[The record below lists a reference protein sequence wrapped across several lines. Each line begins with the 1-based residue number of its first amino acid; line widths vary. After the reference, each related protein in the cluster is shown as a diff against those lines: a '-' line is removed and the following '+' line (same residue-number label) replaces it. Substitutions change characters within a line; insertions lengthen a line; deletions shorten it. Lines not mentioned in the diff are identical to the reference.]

1 MPENTSRQRL
11 DGQVLGGCRLIRRL
25 GAGGMAEVYLAEQ
38 EHLGN
43 RTVAVKIVR
52 LDEMTT
58 QHGRAG
64 SDDIAERFL
73 REGKLLA
80 SFFHP
85 NILPVHDSGAEHGL
99 LYLIMHYAQDGSL
112 AAALHGRDPR
122 PLHLPLALPL
132 ALDIVS
138 QVGAALQY
146 THDHGVVHRDVKPAN
161 ILMQVEPDGSL
172 RMLLADFGIATGVDA
187 TAHLNEL
194 TGTVA
199 YMAPEQFRGYFSPA
213 SDQYSLAVMAYL
225 LLTGRTPFEGG
236 IAEQMYAHVHTA
248 PPPLRAF
255 NPDVPLAVSGAI
267 VRGLAKTPEHRY
279 PSVAAFAEALRFGTE
294 PYADT
299 TIVGAPLLE
308 EEHPD
313 PMGAIRHDGLLIF
326 PNGAQRRL
334 ADAAQTDAL
343 PPDDEN
349 RDGGGESDDQA
360 RRSRLPMRRKLGL
373 LAGCLCLLLLALLVD
388 IGYKQHG
395 EIADGSPGRD
405 AVTQHQIGA
414 QTPMHT
420 ARSTQQAPTA
430 TVVVAPTGT
439 ATQPPASPPTVAA
452 TASEDAASV
461 VSSPPTQDVQP
472 GQHLTVNL
480 ALRNT
485 GTTTWSSADGYV
497 LTCDTIRHPEASCS
511 SALVAGIGGS
521 PIGPGGQVNFTLQL
535 TAPSA
540 PGTYSLWLDMAHN
553 NVLFSTQDAQVVLDV
568 EPAQSAASPTPTPQ
582 STATPTAT
590 ATATPQPTATATPQ
604 PTDTPAPQPT
614 DTPPPTDSAAPGE
627 TPMPA
632 TTLPATERGR

>member
-11 DGQVLGGCRLIRRL
+11 DGQALGGCRLIRRL

-58 QHGRAG
+58 QHGRAE

-112 AAALHGRDPR
+112 AAALHGRGAR
-122 PLHLPLALPL
+122 PLHLPLELPL

-138 QVGAALQY
+138 QVAAALQY

-225 LLTGRTPFEGG
+225 LLAGRTPFEGG

-279 PSVAAFAEALRFGTE
+279 PSVAAFAEALRSGTE

-308 EEHPD
+308 AEQLD
-313 PMGAIRHDGLLIF
+313 PVGAIRHDGLLIF

-334 ADAAQTDAL
+334 ADAAQTNAL
-343 PPDDEN
+343 APE
-349 RDGGGESDDQA
+349 DGGEEDDQA
-360 RRSRLPMRRKLGL
+360 ERSQMPTRRKLGL
-373 LAGCLCLLLLALLVD
+373 LAACLCLLLLALLVD
-388 IGYKQHG
+388 IGYKQYG
-395 EIADGSPGRD
+395 EVANGSPGRD
-405 AVTQHQIGA
+405 AVTQHQIGT

-420 ARSTQQAPTA
+420 ARPTQQAPTA
-430 TVVVAPTGT
+430 TVAVAPTGT

-452 TASEDAASV
+452 TASEDAASII
-461 VSSPPTQDVQP
+461 SSPPTQGVQP

-521 PIGPGGQVNFTLQL
+521 PIVPGGQVSFTLQL

-568 EPAQSAASPTPTPQ
+568 EPAQSAPPPAVSPTPQ
-582 STATPTAT
+582 SSATPTAT
-590 ATATPQPTATATPQ
+590 DTPQPTATATPQ
-604 PTDTPAPQPT
+604 PTESPAPQPT
-614 DTPPPTDSAAPGE
+614 DTPAPTDSAAPGE

-632 TTLPATERGR
+632 STLPATERGR